1 MRFLIVLLVLIDWL
15 AGVPRYIP
23 SLAKK
28 FPGPKPAAVRF
39 PESVERGMQ
48 AELFETE
55 YPKPK
60 LGE

>member
-1 MRFLIVLLVLIDWL
+1 MRFVIVLLMLIDWV

-23 SLAKK
+23 ALAKK
-28 FPGPKPAAVRF
+28 SPAPKSAVLRF
-39 PESVERGMQ
+39 PASVERGMQ

-60 LGE
+60 LGD